1 MKKRILM
8 LLTVALAGS
17 GLANAQADCA
27 REAALAYDQAKA
39 KNYDAALPALQKI
52 RETCPKYS
60 MATYQ
65 YLERALEAKI
75 DKAPEGQKEQYVEDL
90 IEVWEQRLELYPE
103 KTQKGKI
110 YADIAQLKYDNKLGD
125 EEELYEAYDKAWN
138 EDKESFTSPKGLY
151 AYFDLVVNMQDAGE
165 RSLQDVFDQYDKVF
179 GKIEQEENDAA
190 EALAPLL
197 KKQEEGEELTAKEKK
212 QIKYSEINLNNYS
225 KVKAALNAKLG
236 ARADCDNLIPL
247 YKKDFEAKKTDVSWL
262 RNANA
267 RLSAKDCTED
277 PLFVQ
282 VSEALHK
289 LEPSAKSAFSLGQLA
304 EANGDGAKALQYY
317 NEAAE
322 LETNKSDKARIYYRI
337 AGNYKDKGSYGQA
350 RSFYRKAL
358 DAKPSLGSAYL
369 QIASMYAKSANS
381 CGTDTFTKR
390 AVYWLAADYAS
401 RAARVDPSIA
411 SNANQA
417 ASSYRGLAPQK
428 SDIFQSSY
436 NAGQTIS
443 IGCWIG
449 ESVRVPN
456 L

>member
-197 KKQEEGEELTAKEKK
+197 KNRK
-212 QIKYSEINLNNYS
+212 
-225 KVKAALNAKLG
+225 KVKN
-236 ARADCDNLIPL
+236 
-247 YKKDFEAKKTDVSWL
+247 
-262 RNANA
+262 
-267 RLSAKDCTED
+267 
-277 PLFVQ
+277 
-282 VSEALHK
+282 
-289 LEPSAKSAFSLGQLA
+289 
-304 EANGDGAKALQYY
+304 
-317 NEAAE
+317 
-322 LETNKSDKARIYYRI
+322 
-337 AGNYKDKGSYGQA
+337 
-350 RSFYRKAL
+350 
-358 DAKPSLGSAYL
+358 
-369 QIASMYAKSANS
+369 
-381 CGTDTFTKR
+381 
-390 AVYWLAADYAS
+390 
-401 RAARVDPSIA
+401 
-411 SNANQA
+411 
-417 ASSYRGLAPQK
+417 
-428 SDIFQSSY
+428 
-436 NAGQTIS
+436 
-443 IGCWIG
+443 
-449 ESVRVPN
+449 
-456 L
+456 